1 MGFDRVAHPEHISF
15 VSEEVVEETRYRQ
28 QTRGLGEDLERT
40 WRGLGEEKR
49 ATSD

>member
-28 QTRGLGEDLERT
+28 QTRGLGE
-40 WRGLGEEKR
+40 EKR